1 MDIKVFVMV
10 KPPVLSN
17 LFHYKTKGLI
27 FKPRFS
33 TSSRFFPFFACFFQA
48 LSIL

>member
-1 MDIKVFVMV
+1 MV

-17 LFHYKTKGLI
+17 RYHYKTKGLI

-33 TSSRFFPFFACFFQA
+33 TSSCFFRIFTGFFQA
-48 LSIL
+48 LSHL